1 MSSESGGVQAGEAPS
16 DRPLIGI
23 TMGDPGGIGPEVVVK
38 ALADPELRAEGRFV
52 IYGMESPLR
61 RAARRAGISPFW
73 FAASASE
80 VERIDSGVVV
90 LDLTGPDALEEEV
103 ARATMAGGMASLR
116 FLDEAL
122 EAAKAGH
129 LQALVTGPINKVS
142 WSLAGCRFPGHTE
155 KLADAFKARRVTMMF
170 AADDLRLAL
179 ASTHVPLF
187 ELRNQFTI
195 GLVFQP
201 IDLLAEAL
209 TCWFGIDRPRI
220 AVAGLNPHASDD
232 GRFGDEER
240 RVIEPALLMARQV
253 GIDVAGPFAADTLFT
268 PGQLG
273 RYDGVVAMYHDQGLI
288 PVKLLAFNRA
298 VNLTLGL
305 PIVRTSVD
313 HGTAFDIAG
322 MNQADAGS
330 MRQAIHLACDI
341 ARRATTPSWTTARPV
356 ASPS

>member
-1 MSSESGGVQAGEAPS
+1 MSSEPGSIQPAELPGG
-16 DRPLIGI
+16 RPLIGV
-23 TMGDPGGIGPEVVVK
+23 TMGDAGGIGPEVVVK

-73 FAASASE
+73 FAASAAE
-80 VERIDSGVVV
+80 LTRIDSGVVL
-90 LDLTGPDALEEEV
+90 LDLAGPDTLEAES
-103 ARATMAGGMASLR
+103 ARASVAGGMASLR

-122 EAAKAGH
+122 AAARAGQLH
-129 LQALVTGPINKVS
+129 ALVTGPINKVS
-142 WSLAGCRFPGHTE
+142 WGMAGCRFPGHTE

-170 AADDLRLAL
+170 AADNLRLAL

-209 TCWFGIDRPRI
+209 TCWFGVAHPRI
-220 AVAGLNPHASDD
+220 AVAGVNPHASDD

-240 RVIEPALLMARQV
+240 RVIEPALTMARQV
-253 GIDVAGPFAADTLFT
+253 GIDVHGPFAADTLFT

-305 PIVRTSVD
+305 PIIRTSVD

-322 MNQADAGS
+322 KNQANAGS
-330 MRQAIHLACDI
+330 MRQAIRLACDI
-341 ARRATTPSWTTARPV
+341 ARRGATPSWTTSRPV
-356 ASPS
+356 ASRV